1 MNKTILLVALAAALA
16 AAAGLPARS
25 SLPPPPTGEDYF
37 LVGRVGPGL
46 DRAPGTLIGEDGRHY
61 LVRISPDAAL
71 AARAAGFM
79 LKPLPAAP
87 AAPRDLA
94 PLRLP
99 TGPDTTIERI
109 VALVSQDS
117 LARTILDLQAFRTRY
132 SYRPTC
138 ESAAFYLRG
147 RLADLGY
154 TVRMDTY
161 YLPSPRTRSFNI
173 EATLAGTVVPESIVV
188 ACGHYDSYNGEN
200 QNNAP
205 GANDNG
211 TGTAAVIELA
221 RVLKQAAYR
230 WTIKFLCFSGEEQWM
245 LGSGHWVDST
255 AVPQGLAIVG
265 AYNLDMFGYTPYDT
279 TMLYMTRNAASLE
292 LSVLAES
299 ANAWYGTGL
308 NVVNFLDEDCAG
320 DNAPFWDHGYRSVFA
335 CEDSEWGIWNGSDP
349 AYHTPGDTFG
359 YLRMGQV
366 TRTTRLSAAC
376 IGALATPCAA
386 TGISEAGPGAAV
398 RAPLAPF
405 GRLPEAGLRLIAAD
419 GRTIA
424 RGSDATSLPPGIYFA
439 TVPGSGR
446 VWKVVR
452 LR

>member
-1 MNKTILLVALAAALA
+1 MKRTTLLVVLVTAMA

-25 SLPPPPTGEDYF
+25 ALPPLPTGEDYF
-37 LVGRVGPGL
+37 LVGKVGAGL
-46 DRAPGTLIGEDGRHY
+46 SRTPGTLVSEDAWYY

-71 AARAAGFM
+71 AAKAAGFM
-79 LKPLPAAP
+79 LKPLPAEP
-87 AAPRDLA
+87 RAPRDLA

-117 LARTILDLQAFRTRY
+117 LARTILDLQAFGTRY

-154 TVRMDTY
+154 SVRMDTY
-161 YLPSPRTRSFNI
+161 YLPSPHTRSFNV
-173 EATLAGTVVPESIVV
+173 EATLPGAVVPESIVV
-188 ACGHYDSYNGEN
+188 ACGHYDSYSTNFDS
-200 QNNAP
+200 AP
-205 GANDNG
+205 GANDDG

-221 RVLKQAAYR
+221 RVLRQSAYR
-230 WTIKFLCFSGEEQWM
+230 WTVKFLCFSGEEQWM

-255 AVPQGLAIVG
+255 AVPQDLAI
-265 AYNLDMFGYTPYDT
+265 AAAFNLDMFGYTPYDT

-299 ANAWYGTGL
+299 ANAWYDIGL

-335 CEDSEWGIWNGSDP
+335 CEDSEYGIWNGSDP

-359 YLRMGQV
+359 YVRMGQV

-376 IGALATPCAA
+376 IGALATPCTV
-386 TGISEAGPGAAV
+386 TGISEAGPEVPARAA
-398 RAPLAPF
+398 LAPF
-405 GRLPEAGLRLIAAD
+405 GRLPRAGLRLIAAD

-424 RGSDATSLPPGIYFA
+424 RGSDATSLPPGVYFA
-439 TVPGSGR
+439 TEPGPGR
-446 VWKVVR
+446 VWKFVR
-452 LR
+452 PR

>member
-1 MNKTILLVALAAALA
+1 VNKTILLVALVAAMA

-25 SLPPPPTGEDYF
+25 ALPPLPSGEDYF
-37 LVGRVGPGL
+37 LVGKVGPGL
-46 DRAPGTLIGEDGRHY
+46 DGTPGTVVGEDGRYY

-71 AARAAGFM
+71 AAKAAGFM
-79 LKPLPAAP
+79 LKPLPAGP

-94 PLRLP
+94 PLSLP
-99 TGPDTTIERI
+99 TGPDTTIERV

-117 LARTILDLQAFRTRY
+117 LARTILDLQAFGTRY

-161 YLPSPRTRSFNI
+161 YLPSPRTRSFNV
-173 EATLAGTVVPESIVV
+173 EATLAGAVVPESIVI
-188 ACGHYDSYNGEN
+188 ACGHYDSYSTNFDD
-200 QNNAP
+200 AP
-205 GANDNG
+205 GANDDG

-221 RVLKQAAYR
+221 RVLKQATYR
-230 WTIKFLCFSGEEQWM
+230 WTVKFLCFSGEEQWM

-255 AVPQGLAIVG
+255 AVPQGLHIAG

-299 ANAWYGTGL
+299 ANVWYGTGL

-335 CEDSEWGIWNGSDP
+335 CEDSEYGIWNGSDP

-359 YLRMGQV
+359 YVRMGQV
-366 TRTTRLSAAC
+366 TRTTKLSAAC
-376 IGALATPCAA
+376 IAALATPCTI
-386 TGISEAGPGAAV
+386 TGITEAGPV
-398 RAPLAPF
+398 APAPTAFAPF
-405 GRLPEAGLRLIAAD
+405 GRLPVEGLTLIAAD

-424 RGSDATSLPPGIYFA
+424 NSRNAASLPPGVYFA
-439 TVPGSGR
+439 TEPGTGR
-446 VWKVVR
+446 VWKFIR